1 MAAGPGAASAPGHR
15 AEGAPPRVLRYPRA
29 LPAPPRCPCY
39 GVPGALWGQRCEGP
53 RGSLRRVRGA
63 RGEAAPSGDG
73 AGGSPCSW
81 KSNDHVFGYLRGRS
95 WRRRR
100 SSFER

>member
-39 GVPGALWGQRCEGP
+39 GVPGALWGQRCEGAP
-53 RGSLRRVRGA
+53 
-63 RGEAAPSGDG
+63 GEPQAG
-73 AGGSPCSW
+73 AGSAGRGGSE
-81 KSNDHVFGYLRGRS
+81 RGRS
-95 WRRRR
+95 GRFALFLEIKR
-100 SSFER
+100 SRIWLSQRSLVEEAPQLL